1 MARFSVKFRSS
12 VNHFTAEMRGG
23 PERFTANFK
32 SLQTIVDVDDYTGEY
47 EVTPSAEAQTL
58 QTNGLRMIDNLTINP
73 IPSNYGRIA
82 WNGLGIR
89 VS

>member
-1 MARFSVKFRSS
+1 MARFSVIFRSS
-12 VNHFTAEMRGG
+12 VNRFTAEMRGG

-47 EVTPSAEAQTL
+47 EVAPSDEAQTL
-58 QTNGLRMIDNLTINP
+58 QTNGLRMIDNLTISP
-73 IPSNYGRIA
+73 IPSNYGLIT
-82 WNGLGIR
+82 WDGITLT